1 MRKIAC
7 YTCTDYRT
15 DTEITK
21 ELNISPVVGK
31 IQDYRM
37 NWLRQVNGMPCNG
50 LPGIIKTTAQRKAGG
65 TRQDN
70 RRDFWMCETGTGQQV
85 AQRRDDDN
93 DDGRRRHHHHH
104 HHQTDRRGVC
114 YLEKTSFQWIY

>member
-1 MRKIAC
+1 MHMRNTAC

-15 DTEITK
+15 DTEFTK

-50 LPGIIKTTAQRKAGG
+50 LPRITKTTAQLKAGG
-65 TRQDN
+65 TKQDN

-93 DDGRRRHHHHH
+93 DDGRHR
-104 HHQTDRRGVC
+104 HQTDRRGVC
-114 YLEKTSFQWIY
+114 YLEKTSSQWIY